1 MSDITNALDFVNF
14 ARKKTDSLK
23 RLLNQLTIVEKRTLH
38 SKRVVTQSEYDQL
51 TRIIEHMPIDIQT
64 LEDIA
69 NAPDFDPLCQYYNN
83 LVDSILNLQIET
95 ADRIDQLFCGE

>member
-14 ARKKTDSLK
+14 ARRKTDSLK
-23 RLLNQLTIVEKRTLH
+23 RLLNQLTIVEKPKLH
-38 SKRVVTQSEYDQL
+38 EKRVIIQSEYDQL
-51 TRIIEHMPIDIQT
+51 NRIIEHMPVDIQT

-69 NAPDFDPLCQYYNN
+69 NASDFDPLCQYYNN